1 MAIFEKVAKHDK
13 KIKDAKTQAARSEEA
28 LGAHAEADANARS
41 SSSTIELA
49 TELRQ
54 VDFTPQTRNRMIN
67 KLKDIDNELAQ
78 TASMVRKDDAALKRE
93 KDKTRRDFYRR
104 RLQKYVRTSCRSWR
118 RSTARTHDELRRRS
132 ARSAPAKRKPIRP
145 SRS

>member
-1 MAIFEKVAKHDK
+1 
-13 KIKDAKTQAARSEEA
+13 
-28 LGAHAEADANARS
+28 
-41 SSSTIELA
+41 
-49 TELRQ
+49 
-54 VDFTPQTRNRMIN
+54 MIN

-78 TASMVRKDDAALKRE
+78 AVSMIRKDEQALKRE

-104 RLQKYVRTSCRSWR
+104 RLQKYQEKLGELEMFYGTSRTTIC
-118 RSTARTHDELRRRS
+118 ARPS